1 MEDRKKRE
9 REREE
14 EMIYIYIYIYISI
27 YSMRDAAS
35 YSSASFKLKF
45 RRDAADQCLP
55 LLSNHRFAS
64 AATTY
69 QGGASCLD

>member
-1 MEDRKKRE
+1 
-9 REREE
+9 
-14 EMIYIYIYIYISI
+14 
-27 YSMRDAAS
+27 MRDAAS

-69 QGGASCLD
+69 QGGASCLDRT